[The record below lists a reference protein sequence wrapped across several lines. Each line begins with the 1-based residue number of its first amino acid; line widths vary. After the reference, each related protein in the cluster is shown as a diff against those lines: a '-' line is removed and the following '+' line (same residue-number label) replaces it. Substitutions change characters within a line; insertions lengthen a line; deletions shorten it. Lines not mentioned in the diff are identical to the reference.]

1 MYIEAEPMKTKCVF
15 KFELYDSM
23 KDGIFPDPE
32 ERSSQAAQNINNLK
46 ILADQLKKDGYII
59 GIKEDPLWN
68 AVSVSITYD
77 SDSAPD
83 RTRGAG
89 RHKKRSGMSCKDVF
103 DYRQAHTQKETAAWL
118 GVSISTYQRCEA
130 AAKKDNIF
138 NDSDIAGQN
147 NQYF

>member
-1 MYIEAEPMKTKCVF
+1 MKTKCVF

-23 KDGIFPDPE
+23 KDGIFPNPE
-32 ERSSQAAQNINNLK
+32 ERWSQSAQNRNNLK
-46 ILADQLKKDGYII
+46 VLADQLRKDGYVV

-77 SDSAPD
+77 SDIAPE

-103 DYRQAHTQKETAAWL
+103 DYRHTHTQKETAAWL
-118 GVSISTYQRCEA
+118 GMSISTYQRCEA
-130 AAKKDNIF
+130 AARKDNIF
-138 NDSDIAGQN
+138 NDSDNAELN
-147 NQYF
+147 HQYF